1 MEINSG
7 LSFLKIHNNLCDC
20 LHFKLILDFFRFEV
34 FDDDGRH
41 GRDSS
46 DDSIGVGYFSIEQL
60 EEAFHSRVPLT
71 IQDKRWGKDSGQLI
85 ITELKKSESSSVST
99 YPLNKSLSQST
110 SKILFTSGASSAGG
124 FVVPGRI

>member
-7 LSFLKIHNNLCDC
+7 LSFLKIHNNLCLC
-20 LHFKLILDFFRFEV
+20 LHFKLIFRFEV

-60 EEAFHSRVPLT
+60 GILSLN
-71 IQDKRWGKDSGQLI
+71 LI
-85 ITELKKSESSSVST
+85 
-99 YPLNKSLSQST
+99 N
-110 SKILFTSGASSAGG
+110 
-124 FVVPGRI
+124 

>member
-7 LSFLKIHNNLCDC
+7 LSFLKIHNNLCVC
-20 LHFKLILDFFRFEV
+20 LHFELIFRFEV

-60 EEAFHSRVPLT
+60 GIFS
-71 IQDKRWGKDSGQLI
+71 
-85 ITELKKSESSSVST
+85 LKLDT
-99 YPLNKSLSQST
+99 NKE
-110 SKILFTSGASSAGG
+110 
-124 FVVPGRI
+124 